1 MFFSNAV
8 LPDILPKW
16 IDKTMSVADNI
27 KHCQNIYMY
36 YMYIILKIYISIK
49 NFEAL
54 KTKISDFKDYNESVV
69 VPPPPP
75 QIKTLVIIVNE
86 NFLIFS

>member
-1 MFFSNAV
+1 
-8 LPDILPKW
+8 
-16 IDKTMSVADNI
+16 MSVADNI
-27 KHCQNIYMY
+27 KHFQNIYMY

>member
-1 MFFSNAV
+1 
-8 LPDILPKW
+8 
-16 IDKTMSVADNI
+16 MSFADNI

-54 KTKISDFKDYNESVV
+54 KTKISDFKDYNESFVV
-69 VPPPPP
+69 PPPPPP

>member
-1 MFFSNAV
+1 
-8 LPDILPKW
+8 
-16 IDKTMSVADNI
+16 MSVADNI

-36 YMYIILKIYISIK
+36 YMYIILKIYITIK
-49 NFEAL
+49 NFAAL

-75 QIKTLVIIVNE
+75 PQIKTLVIIVNE

>member
-1 MFFSNAV
+1 MR
-8 LPDILPKW
+8 
-16 IDKTMSVADNI
+16 VADNI
-27 KHCQNIYMY
+27 KHFQNIYMY

-86 NFLIFS
+86 NCLIFS

>member
-1 MFFSNAV
+1 
-8 LPDILPKW
+8 
-16 IDKTMSVADNI
+16 MSVADNI

-69 VPPPPP
+69 VPPP

>member
-1 MFFSNAV
+1 
-8 LPDILPKW
+8 
-16 IDKTMSVADNI
+16 MSFADNI

-69 VPPPPP
+69 VPPPP

>member
-1 MFFSNAV
+1 
-8 LPDILPKW
+8 
-16 IDKTMSVADNI
+16 MSVADNI

-75 QIKTLVIIVNE
+75 PPQIKTLVIIINE

>member
-1 MFFSNAV
+1 
-8 LPDILPKW
+8 
-16 IDKTMSVADNI
+16 
-27 KHCQNIYMY
+27 
-36 YMYIILKIYISIK
+36 MYIILKIYISIK

-69 VPPPPP
+69 VPPP
-75 QIKTLVIIVNE
+75 IKTLVIIVNE

>member
-1 MFFSNAV
+1 
-8 LPDILPKW
+8 
-16 IDKTMSVADNI
+16 MSVADNI

-36 YMYIILKIYISIK
+36 DMYIILKIYISIK

-69 VPPPPP
+69 VPPPP

>member
-1 MFFSNAV
+1 
-8 LPDILPKW
+8 
-16 IDKTMSVADNI
+16 MSVADNI

-69 VPPPPP
+69 VPRPPPP

>member
-1 MFFSNAV
+1 
-8 LPDILPKW
+8 
-16 IDKTMSVADNI
+16 MSVADNI

-54 KTKISDFKDYNESVV
+54 KTTISDFKDYNESVV
-69 VPPPPP
+69 VPPPP

>member
-1 MFFSNAV
+1 
-8 LPDILPKW
+8 
-16 IDKTMSVADNI
+16 MSVADNI
-27 KHCQNIYMY
+27 KHFQNIYMY

-69 VPPPPP
+69 VPPPP

>member
-1 MFFSNAV
+1 
-8 LPDILPKW
+8 
-16 IDKTMSVADNI
+16 MSVADNI

-69 VPPPPP
+69 VPPPP

-86 NFLIFS
+86 NCLIFS

>member
-1 MFFSNAV
+1 
-8 LPDILPKW
+8 
-16 IDKTMSVADNI
+16 MSVADNI

-69 VPPPPP
+69 VPPPP

>member
-1 MFFSNAV
+1 
-8 LPDILPKW
+8 
-16 IDKTMSVADNI
+16 MSVTDNI

-69 VPPPPP
+69 VPPP